1 MKINMEKRGGGGR
14 RRRRRR
20 RRTDGNLREEGG
32 GEGSILAM
40 SLKHQ
45 ESSRH
50 LSINSLGFSSYYYG
64 GYDWFAFF
72 SCFLLHLSD
81 GDVAIKT
88 SIEASGWSVRVASA
102 CLPSSGRFPPH
113 QFLPQ
118 FIPFS
123 STSTTAATA
132 NIKFFTYSYRY
143 IFHTRFWISRI
154 KWKWLSFWL
163 IRMHCCIWGG

>member
-1 MKINMEKRGGGGR
+1 MEMKINMEKRGGGGR

-64 GYDWFAFF
+64 GYD
-72 SCFLLHLSD
+72 
-81 GDVAIKT
+81 
-88 SIEASGWSVRVASA
+88 
-102 CLPSSGRFPPH
+102 
-113 QFLPQ
+113 
-118 FIPFS
+118 
-123 STSTTAATA
+123 
-132 NIKFFTYSYRY
+132 
-143 IFHTRFWISRI
+143 
-154 KWKWLSFWL
+154 
-163 IRMHCCIWGG
+163 